1 MLPTQILSWRNT
13 MELLKNIYTV
23 TLYENGKFCWVVEKR
38 KKSSEDYES
47 DIKWMLGIVIVTLAV
62 ICLVT

>member
-1 MLPTQILSWRNT
+1 

-38 KKSSEDYES
+38 KKADKDYKS
-47 DIKWMLGIVIVTLAV
+47 DIKWIIALGVISIITIGLA
-62 ICLVT
+62 I

>member
-1 MLPTQILSWRNT
+1 

-23 TLYENGKFCWVVEKR
+23 TLYKNGKFCWTVEKR
-38 KKSSEDYES
+38 KKNSEDYES

-62 ICLVT
+62 IGLAI

>member
-1 MLPTQILSWRNT
+1 

-38 KKSSEDYES
+38 KKPSEDYES
-47 DIKWMLGIVIVTLAV
+47 DVKWMLGIVIVTLAV
-62 ICLVT
+62 IGLVT